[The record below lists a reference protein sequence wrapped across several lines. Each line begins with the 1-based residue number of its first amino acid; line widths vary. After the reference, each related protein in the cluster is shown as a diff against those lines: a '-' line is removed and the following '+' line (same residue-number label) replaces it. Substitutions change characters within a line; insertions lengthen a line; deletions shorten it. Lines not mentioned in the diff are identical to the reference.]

1 MGQFSTVDL
10 IGRLGDAV
18 IERFRGGAVE
28 FLVDPDDP
36 AKLRLCIR
44 FADDRDYQDDLS
56 QLCDIA
62 MTAGVAIDRGWATR
76 NLIAIEMPV
85 RLAVDPAIRVL
96 SFKTDGRKPRL
107 ASGA

>member
-10 IGRLGDAV
+10 IGRIGDAV

-28 FLVDPDDP
+28 FLVHPDDP
-36 AKLRLCIR
+36 TKVRLCVR
-44 FADDRDYQDDLS
+44 FADDRDYQDDLA

-62 MTAGVAIDRGWATR
+62 MTAGVPIDRGWATQ
-76 NLIAIEMPV
+76 NLIGVEMPV
-85 RLAVDPAIRVL
+85 GLAVDPAIRVL

-107 ASGA
+107 ASSA

>member
-18 IERFRGGAVE
+18 IERFCGGAVE
-28 FLVDPDDP
+28 FLVDRDDP
-36 AKLRLCIR
+36 TKLRLCIR
-44 FADDRDYQDDLS
+44 FAADRDYQDDLA
-56 QLCDIA
+56 QLCHIA
-62 MTAGVAIDRGWATR
+62 MTAGVAIDRGWTTR

-85 RLAVDPAIRVL
+85 RLAAHPGLRVL